1 MRTVSLISLA
11 LLATSACT
19 APAARPGVAPAEKPP
34 AASEPTAVPT
44 GESPQARG
52 LAFVQAHCAA
62 CHAVT
67 AGQTS
72 PRAEAPAFES
82 VVNTP
87 GLTTATLQDWLRN
100 SHNYPDAM
108 NFWIEDDRIGDVTAY
123 MLTLRTS
130 SYHPPII

>member
-1 MRTVSLISLA
+1 MSLIALA
-11 LLATSACT
+11 LLTTSGCT
-19 APAARPGVAPAEKPP
+19 TPAAKPDVAQADVTPAADAPAAVPAGQS
-34 AASEPTAVPT
+34 A
-44 GESPQARG
+44 QARG
-52 LAFVQAHCAA
+52 LAFAQAHCAA

-108 NFWIEDDRIGDVTAY
+108 NFWIEDDRIGDLSAY
-123 MLTLRTS
+123 MLTLRKS
-130 SYHPPII
+130 SYHPPVI